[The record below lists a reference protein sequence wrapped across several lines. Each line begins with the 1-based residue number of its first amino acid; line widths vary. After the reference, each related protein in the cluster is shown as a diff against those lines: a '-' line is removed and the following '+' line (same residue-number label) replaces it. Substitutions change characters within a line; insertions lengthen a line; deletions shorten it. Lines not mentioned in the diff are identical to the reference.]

1 MAKKTDGCGT
11 LRGIREAIQADID
24 LGELI
29 YIMDESE
36 NELTVVDNTEDT
48 DRAIR
53 YVSHDKITPT
63 WLEERIVTTYS
74 AGWYDQA
81 VDPCALAEYLSRT
94 VDKHIL
100 QTLEYIVIVSADT
113 ERDWDELFPILKD
126 RHGNPILEVCDLP
139 DECVGIQWAEYQT
152 VVVNLGNII
161 ELSKELCSDG
171 FSDVATET
179 NIGVITTVLHELFH
193 MAQND
198 PYAPEELFQ
207 GLPVDP
213 EDQAEAWA
221 RKILRRMEAMCSP
234 NDMEV

>member
-1 MAKKTDGCGT
+1 MAEMIVGHNALK
-11 LRGIREAIQADID
+11 GIREAVQADID

-63 WLEERIVTTYS
+63 WLEGKIVITYS

-81 VDPCALAEYLSRT
+81 VDPHSLAEYLFKT
-94 VDKHIL
+94 VDKHVL
-100 QTLEYIVIVSADT
+100 QTLEHIVIVSADT
-113 ERDWDELFPILKD
+113 ERDWDELFSILED

-139 DECVGIQWAEYQT
+139 DECVGIQWTEYQT

-161 ELSKELCSDG
+161 GGSALAYLVTPMGWAMGSWVLCLPL
-171 FSDVATET
+171 VA
-179 NIGVITTVLHELFH
+179 IAVILILVTT
-193 MAQND
+193 
-198 PYAPEELFQ
+198 
-207 GLPVDP
+207 
-213 EDQAEAWA
+213 
-221 RKILRRMEAMCSP
+221 RKAFK
-234 NDMEV
+234 

>member
-1 MAKKTDGCGT
+1 MAEMIVGHNALK
-11 LRGIREAIQADID
+11 GIREAVQADID

-63 WLEERIVTTYS
+63 WLEGKIVITYS

-81 VDPCALAEYLSRT
+81 VDPHSLAEYLFKT
-94 VDKHIL
+94 VDKHVL
-100 QTLEYIVIVSADT
+100 QTLEHIVIVSADT
-113 ERDWDELFPILKD
+113 ERDWDELFSIPED

-139 DECVGIQWAEYQT
+139 DECVGIQWTEYQT

-179 NIGVITTVLHELFH
+179 NIGVIITVLHELFH

-198 PYAPEELFQ
+198 PYAPEELFL
-207 GLPVDP
+207 GLPADP

-221 RKILRRMEAMCSP
+221 RKIFEENGGYVLAK
-234 NDMEV
+234 